1 MSWLKKFVSYARD
14 IPSYNVWCTCPV
26 HTEFQTAVIINVAKK
41 LKLNLEILQNIDSA
55 EPLVP
60 RGLEISRL
68 NEKDKKKILNDLKN
82 ELCKLEEK
90 FVNHPRNKEM
100 LKHLIRIFSHTGN
113 VSLFEQDILFSPI
126 SIFYNNHK
134 QSINKG

>member
-14 IPSYNVWCTCPV
+14 IPSYNVGCTCPV

-41 LKLNLEILQNIDSA
+41 LKLDLEILQNIESA

-60 RGLEISRL
+60 RGLEIRRL
-68 NEKDKKKILNDLKN
+68 NEKDKKRILKDFTN
-82 ELCKLEEK
+82 ELCKLDEK
-90 FVNHPRNKEM
+90 FVNNPRNRQT
-100 LKHLIRIFSHTGN
+100 LISLMRIFFHTGN
-113 VSLFEQDILFSPI
+113 VALFEQDILFSPI

-134 QSINKG
+134 QSINTG